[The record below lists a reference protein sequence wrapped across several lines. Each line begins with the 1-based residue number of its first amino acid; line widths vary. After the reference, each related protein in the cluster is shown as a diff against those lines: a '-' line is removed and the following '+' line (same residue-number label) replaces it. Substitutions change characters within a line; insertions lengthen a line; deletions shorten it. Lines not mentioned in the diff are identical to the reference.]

1 MSGDEYEGL
10 SKSFAAACRKADEK
24 RRRKR
29 VDPAIERARQ
39 LMDDDKVVSIEAVYA
54 AFDRERRKDGAN
66 EWTIEALML
75 GLRDRGTAALQDPK
89 VRHRLAQLSESQLI
103 EVGDRLQLL
112 KPEIA
117 RAWTPDEVAAL
128 VAAWRGLHVV

>member
-1 MSGDEYEGL
+1 MSHDEYEGL
-10 SKSFAAACRKADEK
+10 PATFADACRKADQK

-29 VDPAIERARQ
+29 IDPAIERARQ
-39 LMDDDKVVSIEAVYA
+39 LMDDDKVVSIEAAYA
-54 AFDRERRKDGAN
+54 AFDRERRKYGAN

-75 GLRDRGTAALQDPK
+75 GLRERGTAALQDPK
-89 VRHRLAQLSESQLI
+89 ARHRLAQLSEAQLI
-103 EVGDRLQLL
+103 AIGDRLQLL

-117 RAWTPDEVAAL
+117 RAWTPGEVAAL